1 MIARYGRIPIPSTT
15 DGSGAHSLGLFLN
28 DFVINFGVLRKHDE
42 EMMDAEQGN
51 VNDLLYTR
59 DSRDSTDDGVD
70 LPSMGQRSEVPLG
83 ESDDWNMTTCDDDQQ
98 SSLPLP
104 RRHPKNYGG

>member
-15 DGSGAHSLGLFLN
+15 DGSGAHGLGLFLN
-28 DFVINFGVLRKHDE
+28 DFVINLGVLRKRDE

-59 DSRDSTDDGVD
+59 DSTDDGVD
-70 LPSMGQRSEVPLG
+70 LPSLGQRSVPLG
-83 ESDDWNMTTCDDDQQ
+83 ESDD
-98 SSLPLP
+98 
-104 RRHPKNYGG
+104 